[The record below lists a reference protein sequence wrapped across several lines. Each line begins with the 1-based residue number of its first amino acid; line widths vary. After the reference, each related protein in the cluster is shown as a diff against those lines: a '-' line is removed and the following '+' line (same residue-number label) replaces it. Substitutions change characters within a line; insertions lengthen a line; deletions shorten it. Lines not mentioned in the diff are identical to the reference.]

1 MYWFLQV
8 VLAEPGEGFMQLPLE
23 VVEMAAPDMESPYL
37 SSEYLGGVQPIAQL
51 PSSLLTQT
59 V

>member
-8 VLAEPGEGFMQLPLE
+8 VPATPGEGLLQEPLE
-23 VVEMAAPDMESPYL
+23 VVALDEPEMESPYL
-37 SSEYLGGVQPIAQL
+37 SSEYLGGVQAMAQL